1 MRLGLGISGL
11 VLLGIAVFSSA
22 DGLTAQQAALPG
34 GASETG
40 FHLFLISLAVLGLY
54 FIGLARFT
62 APEAQRDHL
71 LHFDDAPPL
80 AGKLLLGIL
89 LLGLALRSYSLDT
102 GIWFDEMLMH
112 VGYMSLEPLEILTTY
127 NDANNHILYT
137 FLARLS
143 IEAFGDTVWAI
154 RVPAVV
160 FGLGSIAAIYA
171 FSRRIMSWREALM
184 AAFLL
189 TVSFHHIWFSQN
201 ARGYTALLFF
211 SLVSSMYLIDA
222 IRTGGKGRWLAYAVS
237 AALGAFTHLTIGFL
251 FIGHFLYFLF
261 RAATSTRRDEGKAA
275 SFWVGMGFGF
285 VPLGLLTIA
294 AYAIVL
300 PDILGGA
307 LLSTGLQDDSE
318 WTNPIWAIR
327 ELVTSLQIGFSGSG
341 VLLVGGFVVLVG
353 MASFLRRDS
362 AAVAFLVIPC
372 GLAVLLMTSI
382 GYTLFPRFFF
392 FAMGF
397 GVVIVIH
404 GATVLGQVAARV
416 LDLEPRKAA
425 LVALLPSLLLVA
437 GSVLSLQHVYFPKQS
452 YAQSIAYLEERLQP
466 ADTVAVIGVA
476 ELPYLTYYGKD
487 WSHVGTAEEIETLLQ
502 RAPGRVWAIYTL
514 PVQLHSAHPD
524 IVALLE
530 SRFTT
535 EMVFYSSLGGGEIVL
550 SLSTDTPSAD
560 DRGLE

>member
-1 MRLGLGISGL
+1 
-11 VLLGIAVFSSA
+11 
-22 DGLTAQQAALPG
+22 
-34 GASETG
+34 
-40 FHLFLISLAVLGLY
+40 
-54 FIGLARFT
+54 
-62 APEAQRDHL
+62 
-71 LHFDDAPPL
+71 
-80 AGKLLLGIL
+80 
-89 LLGLALRSYSLDT
+89 
-102 GIWFDEMLMH
+102 
-112 VGYMSLEPLEILTTY
+112 
-127 NDANNHILYT
+127 
-137 FLARLS
+137 
-143 IEAFGDTVWAI
+143 
-154 RVPAVV
+154 
-160 FGLGSIAAIYA
+160 
-171 FSRRIMSWREALM
+171 
-184 AAFLL
+184 
-189 TVSFHHIWFSQN
+189 
-201 ARGYTALLFF
+201 
-211 SLVSSMYLIDA
+211 
-222 IRTGGKGRWLAYAVS
+222 
-237 AALGAFTHLTIGFL
+237 IGFL

-261 RAATSTRRDEGKAA
+261 RAATSTRRDESKATG
-275 SFWVGMGFGF
+275 FWAGMGYGF

-353 MASFLRRDS
+353 IASFLRRDS

-487 WSHVGTAEEIETLLQ
+487 WSHVGSAEEIEALLQ